1 MTSILV
7 EMIGW
12 LKAIKWRTKGIEEQ
26 EVTTWKEEHKTKNS
40 LFMLINMWGG

>member
-1 MTSILV
+1 MTCVLV

-12 LKAIKWRTKGIEEQ
+12 LKAIKGRTKGVEEQ
-26 EVTTWKEEHKTKNS
+26 GVTTWKEGHKTKNS